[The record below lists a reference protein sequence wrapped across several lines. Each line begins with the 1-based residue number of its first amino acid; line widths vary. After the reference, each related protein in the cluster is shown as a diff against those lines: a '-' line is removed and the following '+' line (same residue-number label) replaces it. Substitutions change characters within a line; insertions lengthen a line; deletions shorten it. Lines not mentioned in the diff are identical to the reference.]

1 MDTEKTEWF
10 LRGNWAPLG
19 EEKELNNLKV
29 DGSIPTELDGIYVR
43 TGPNPKDGKGSHWFL
58 GDGMV
63 HGIRLK
69 KGKAEWY
76 RNRFVQ
82 TPDITEP
89 LTDPMAG
96 LGDLRRGKGNTHVV
110 AHNEQIMCLE
120 EAHWPWTINADLETT
135 GVLNYE
141 GKLDCSMT
149 AHPKICP
156 ITGELLAFS
165 YFSFEQPYLKYIRVS
180 ADGKLQ
186 QLEGIELPEM
196 VMMHDFNITRNF
208 VIFMDLPLA
217 LDLELLS
224 TGIPFRFKRDKD
236 ARLGVLPR
244 NGESSEIR
252 WFQIDPCYVF
262 HQVNSWEENNKIVLI
277 VSRQDSAFGEGS
289 GDYSNVGRLYKWTID
304 LDRGTVNEEPI
315 DDRAGDFGRVNDSFV
330 GLQSRYGYLMSLDG
344 EGNSEEPVYG
354 PNLYKYDLT
363 SGACQEHYLGQDVRG
378 AEPVFAASARDSGE
392 DAGWIMSLVHS
403 EKTGKS
409 KFVILDAQNFE
420 AKPVATIE
428 LPFRVPYGAHGNW
441 IPAESVH

>member
-19 EEKELNNLKV
+19 EEKELNDLKV

-89 LTDPMAG
+89 LADPMAG

-135 GVLNYE
+135 GVLNYG

-165 YFSFEQPYLKYIRVS
+165 YFSFEINHK
-180 ADGKLQ
+180 
-186 QLEGIELPEM
+186 
-196 VMMHDFNITRNF
+196 TRQF
-208 VIFMDLPLA
+208 
-217 LDLELLS
+217 
-224 TGIPFRFKRDKD
+224 
-236 ARLGVLPR
+236 
-244 NGESSEIR
+244 
-252 WFQIDPCYVF
+252 
-262 HQVNSWEENNKIVLI
+262 
-277 VSRQDSAFGEGS
+277 
-289 GDYSNVGRLYKWTID
+289 
-304 LDRGTVNEEPI
+304 
-315 DDRAGDFGRVNDSFV
+315 
-330 GLQSRYGYLMSLDG
+330 
-344 EGNSEEPVYG
+344 
-354 PNLYKYDLT
+354 
-363 SGACQEHYLGQDVRG
+363 
-378 AEPVFAASARDSGE
+378 
-392 DAGWIMSLVHS
+392 
-403 EKTGKS
+403 
-409 KFVILDAQNFE
+409 
-420 AKPVATIE
+420 
-428 LPFRVPYGAHGNW
+428 
-441 IPAESVH
+441 

>member
-1 MDTEKTEWF
+1 METDKTEWF

-19 EEKELNNLKV
+19 EEKELNDLKV
-29 DGSIPTELDGIYVR
+29 EGAIPTELDGLYVR
-43 TGPNPKDGKGSHWFL
+43 TGPNPKNGKGSHWFL

-89 LTDPMAG
+89 LRDPMAG

-149 AHPKICP
+149 AHPKVCP

-224 TGIPFRFKRDKD
+224 TGIPFRFKKDKD

-244 NGESSEIR
+244 NGNSSEIR

-262 HQVNSWEENNKIVLI
+262 HQVNSWEEDNTIVLI

-289 GDYSNVGRLYKWTID
+289 GDYSNVGRLCKWTID
-304 LDRGTVNEEPI
+304 LDRGVVSEEAI

-330 GLQSRYGYLMSLDG
+330 GLQSKYGYLMSLDG

-354 PNLYKYDLT
+354 PHLYKYDLT

-378 AEPVFAASARDSGE
+378 AEPVFAASSRDNGE

-409 KFVILDAQNFE
+409 KFVILDAKNFE

>member
-1 MDTEKTEWF
+1 METVNTEWF
-10 LRGNWAPLG
+10 LRGNWAPLD
-19 EEKELNNLKV
+19 EEKEIKNLKV
-29 DGSIPTELDGIYVR
+29 DGSIPSELDGIYLR

-69 KGKAEWY
+69 NGKAEWY

-89 LTDPMAG
+89 LSDPMAG

-110 AHNEQIMCLE
+110 AHNEKIMCLE

-135 GVLNYE
+135 GVLNYGGE
-141 GKLDCSMT
+141 LDCSMT

-186 QLEGIELPEM
+186 QVEGIELPEM

-252 WFQIDPCYVF
+252 WFQINPCYVF

-277 VSRQDSAFGEGS
+277 VSRQESAFGEGS

-304 LDRGTVNEEPI
+304 LDRGTVSEEPI

-330 GLQSRYGYLMSLDG
+330 GLQSKYGYLMSLDG

-354 PNLYKYDLT
+354 PNLYKYDLV

-392 DAGWIMSLVHS
+392 DAGWVMSLVHS

>member
-1 MDTEKTEWF
+1 METENTEWF
-10 LRGNWAPLG
+10 LRGNWAPLD
-19 EEKELNNLKV
+19 EENEIRNLKV
-29 DGSIPTELDGIYVR
+29 DGSIPTELDGIYLR

-69 KGKAEWY
+69 NGKAEWY

-82 TPDITEP
+82 TLDITEP

-110 AHNEQIMCLE
+110 AHNEKIMCLE

-135 GVLNYE
+135 GVLNYGGE
-141 GKLDCSMT
+141 LDCSMT

-196 VMMHDFNITRNF
+196 VMMHDFNITQNF

-244 NGESSEIR
+244 NGKSSEIR

-262 HQVNSWEENNKIVLI
+262 HQVNSWEEHNKIVLM

-304 LDRGTVNEEPI
+304 LDSGRVSEELV

-330 GLQSRYGYLMSLDG
+330 GLQSKYGYLMSLDG

-363 SGACQEHYLGQDVRG
+363 SGNCQEHYLGQDVRG
-378 AEPVFAASARDSGE
+378 AEPVFAASTKDSEE

-409 KFVILDAQNFE
+409 KFVILDAQNFT

-441 IPAESVH
+441 IPTKLVH